1 MGSPDSAGDKTGD
14 KDTVDAASGPD
25 VVAAGAVV
33 LRRTK
38 GRNNGVEVLL
48 VHRPKYDDWAW
59 PKGKQ
64 DPGEHTSV
72 TAVREVLEE
81 TGVEIRL
88 GRPLPRQLY
97 VVSGGR
103 AKHVHYWTGWVM
115 GDPDVSGYAANSE
128 IDQVAW
134 IDFDKARRMLTYAD
148 DVALLDV
155 VEQHPKRTAALV
167 VLRHSRAHKRS
178 TWDGADGHRP
188 LTRIGRRHAE
198 RLVPVLSAY
207 GVTRV
212 VTSDSARCVQTVRP
226 YAEDHVL
233 ALETEAGLNEDDSTP
248 SSIAT
253 TVKSLLAG
261 KESAVV
267 CTHRPV
273 LPQVFDLLGVAEEPL
288 APGEMVV
295 CHHRKGRV
303 VAVERHSVL

>member
-1 MGSPDSAGDKTGD
+1 MSIPDPGH
-14 KDTVDAASGPD
+14 VAAAGPD

-33 LRRTK
+33 VRRA
-38 GRNNGVEVLL
+38 NGGEVLL

-64 DPGEHTSV
+64 DPGEHVTA

-81 TGVEIRL
+81 SGVEVRL
-88 GRPLPRQLY
+88 GRPLSRQLY

-115 GDPDVSGYAANSE
+115 GDPDLSSYVANSE

-134 IDFDKARRMLTYAD
+134 LGFDKARRMLTYAD
-148 DVALLDV
+148 DVALLDE
-155 VEQHPKRTAALV
+155 VEQHPKRTSALV
-167 VLRHSRAHKRS
+167 VLRHARARKRS
-178 TWDGADGHRP
+178 SWDGPDEDRP
-188 LTRIGRRHAE
+188 LTEVGRRQAQS
-198 RLVPVLSAY
+198 LVPVLSAY

-212 VTSDSARCVQTVRP
+212 VTSDSRRCLKTVRP
-226 YAEDHVL
+226 YARDHVL
-233 ALETEAGLNEDDSTP
+233 GIDELAGLNEENWSPASVDEV
-248 SSIAT
+248 IGR
-253 TVKSLLAG
+253 LLAE
-261 KESAVV
+261 KESAVL

-273 LPQVFDLLGVAEEPL
+273 LPQVLARLGVTEEPL

-303 VAVERHSVL
+303 VAVERHLAR